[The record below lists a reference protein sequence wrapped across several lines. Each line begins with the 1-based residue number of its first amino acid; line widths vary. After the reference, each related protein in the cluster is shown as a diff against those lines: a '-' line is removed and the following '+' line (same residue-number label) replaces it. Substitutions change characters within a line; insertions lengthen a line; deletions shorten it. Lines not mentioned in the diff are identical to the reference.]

1 MAIQITQDPI
11 NNFFDNLPRYAL
23 DLKQQ
28 DDTARF
34 RDKQLSENIRQF
46 NERQLQ
52 QQSQFAQ
59 TLGQRRSE
67 FDETL
72 TQRKKEFGDELL
84 IVFKNYPL
92 DMKCNENITRVFHKN
107 ACLIAQLSRCA
118 GRYGRFWDYH
128 DLAFSKQ
135 KQASDKNAIAWAKEL
150 GLKEEEIN
158 DCLND
163 KGLLEK

>member
-23 DLKQQ
+23 DLKRQ

-59 TLGQRRSE
+59 TLGQ
-67 FDETL
+67 
-72 TQRKKEFGDELL
+72 
-84 IVFKNYPL
+84 
-92 DMKCNENITRVFHKN
+92 
-107 ACLIAQLSRCA
+107 
-118 GRYGRFWDYH
+118 
-128 DLAFSKQ
+128 
-135 KQASDKNAIAWAKEL
+135 
-150 GLKEEEIN
+150 
-158 DCLND
+158 
-163 KGLLEK
+163 